1 MDHPK
6 IKNHHWLWWSTT
18 TTLFFCVWKKPVTN
32 VYDEW
37 LFLQNGYF
45 LSNEMCVCVAD
56 ILKKMHSIQFE
67 HLNNLFTNSQF
78 SDNIWQPASQPSL
91 LKVQGFFRL
100 RKWKERKKS
109 IGRLT
114 IGQPNYKLFKQ
125 VSYLETIT
133 QFTTKKEWQLT
144 VCTFLFLTTFT
155 FSFSERLLSVVVSRL
170 WSVTVNIYNVSI
182 AMDHLPGF
190 ILFCL
195 VFSKMH
201 LFVKLETFCWNKIDP
216 LIWKLLILSGEVFQ
230 KPVNRKTN

>member
-1 MDHPK
+1 M
-6 IKNHHWLWWSTT
+6 
-18 TTLFFCVWKKPVTN
+18 
-32 VYDEW
+32 Y
-37 LFLQNGYF
+37 
-45 LSNEMCVCVAD
+45 
-56 ILKKMHSIQFE
+56 SIHFE

-78 SDNIWQPASQPSL
+78 SDNIWQPASQPSSL

-133 QFTTKKEWQLT
+133 QFTTKNDDNWLCVLFFFWPLLLSPSPNVFCQSSSVGCGQLQST
-144 VCTFLFLTTFT
+144 FTMSQLQWIICLVLFCFVWFFLKCTFLSSWKHFVAAKL
-155 FSFSERLLSVVVSRL
+155 
-170 WSVTVNIYNVSI
+170 
-182 AMDHLPGF
+182 
-190 ILFCL
+190 IL
-195 VFSKMH
+195 
-201 LFVKLETFCWNKIDP
+201 

>member
-1 MDHPK
+1 M
-6 IKNHHWLWWSTT
+6 
-18 TTLFFCVWKKPVTN
+18 CVKKPVTN

-78 SDNIWQPASQPSL
+78 NIWQPASQPSSL

-114 IGQPNYKLFKQ
+114 IGQPNYKLFRQ

-155 FSFSERLLSVVVSRL
+155 FSFSERLLSVGCGQLQSTFTMSQLQWIICLV
-170 WSVTVNIYNVSI
+170 
-182 AMDHLPGF
+182 
-190 ILFCL
+190 LFC
-195 VFSKMH
+195 
-201 LFVKLETFCWNKIDP
+201 FVWFFLKCTFLSSWKHFVETK
-216 LIWKLLILSGEVFQ
+216 LILWFE
-230 KPVNRKTN
+230 NY